1 MRCITFVSDSKECIF
16 MKKTSTKTMVLCA
29 VLTAL
34 VAVLQF
40 MGGAIRLGPFSVSLV
55 LIPIVVG
62 AAMCGTAA
70 GAWLGLVFGAVVL
83 INDSAAFLAVNAAGT
98 IITVLLKGVLC
109 GLCAALVFNLLK
121 KKNTYAAVVASAI
134 VCPLVNTGIFLIGCR
149 LFFMSLIEQRA
160 AGAGFTGSIGSY
172 MILVLVGTNFLFE
185 LGINVILSPVIV
197 RILKIKGAN

>member
-1 MRCITFVSDSKECIF
+1 MSDSKECVFI
-16 MKKTSTKTMVLCA
+16 MKTSKTASLVLCA
-29 VLTAL
+29 MLTAL

-40 MGGAIRLGPFSVSLV
+40 TGGAIRFGPFSMSVV

-83 INDSAAFLAVNAAGT
+83 LTDSTLFMAFSIPGT
-98 IITVLLKGVLC
+98 VVTVLLKGVLC
-109 GLCAALVFNLLK
+109 GLCSALVFKALK
-121 KKNTYAAVVASAI
+121 KANTYLAVIAAAI
-134 VCPLVNTGIFLIGCR
+134 TCPIVNTGVFLLGCRVFFMPLIG
-149 LFFMSLIEQRA
+149 QWA
-160 AGAGFTGSIGSY
+160 AAADFGTNIASY

-185 LGINVILSPVIV
+185 LGINVILSPIIV

>member
-1 MRCITFVSDSKECIF
+1 
-16 MKKTSTKTMVLCA
+16 MVLCA

-70 GAWLGLVFGAVVL
+70 GAWLGLVFGTVVL

-98 IITVLLKGVLC
+98 IVTVLLKGVLC
-109 GLCAALVFNLLK
+109 GFCAALVFNLLK

-134 VCPLVNTGIFLIGCR
+134 VCPVVNTGIFLIGCR
-149 LFFMSLIEQRA
+149 LFFMSLIEQWA

-197 RILKIKGAN
+197 RILKIKDAN

>member
-1 MRCITFVSDSKECIF
+1 MSDSKECVFI
-16 MKKTSTKTMVLCA
+16 MKTSKTAGLVLCA
-29 VLTAL
+29 MLTAL

-40 MGGAIRLGPFSVSLV
+40 TGGAIRFGPFSMSVV

-83 INDSAAFLAVNAAGT
+83 LTDSTLFMAFSIPGT
-98 IITVLLKGVLC
+98 VVTVLLKGVLC
-109 GLCAALVFNLLK
+109 GLCSALVFKALK
-121 KKNTYAAVVASAI
+121 KANTYLAVIAAAI
-134 VCPLVNTGIFLIGCR
+134 TCPIVNTGVFLLGCRVFFMPLIG
-149 LFFMSLIEQRA
+149 QWA
-160 AGAGFTGSIGSY
+160 AAADFGTNIASY